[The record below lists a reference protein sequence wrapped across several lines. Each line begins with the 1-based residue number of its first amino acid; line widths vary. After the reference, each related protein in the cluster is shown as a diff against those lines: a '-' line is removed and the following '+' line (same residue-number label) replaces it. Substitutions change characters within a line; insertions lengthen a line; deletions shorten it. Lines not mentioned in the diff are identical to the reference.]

1 MIIFCFKGSYLQMRV
16 LVQASAFVFY
26 ICKRIVNATQRSN
39 AESANKD
46 ALRAFVAKFTC
57 ASYFYFSKRFFPWR
71 ENLGASFE
79 KTSVIGQCHENLS
92 VSLPF

>member
-1 MIIFCFKGSYLQMRV
+1 LFFIFAKELSMP
-16 LVQASAFVFY
+16 
-26 ICKRIVNATQRSN
+26 QRAN

-57 ASYFYFSKRFFPWR
+57 ASYFSKRFFPWR